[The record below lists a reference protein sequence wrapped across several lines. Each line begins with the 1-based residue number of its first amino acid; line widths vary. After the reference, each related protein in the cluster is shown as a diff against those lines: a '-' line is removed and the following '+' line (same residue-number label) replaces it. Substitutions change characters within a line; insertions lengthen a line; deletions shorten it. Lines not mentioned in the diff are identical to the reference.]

1 MESKRLSEVAKSV
14 LLCAAFFALNTL
26 FFTSCSKDDDR
37 VVYQQQRRWVE
48 KTVAVVAPLNHAPTK
63 TRLERTAQWMLDNFH
78 EAQLHDT
85 LCVRLKLEWHD
96 ELTENLT
103 TLSETLAKR
112 EDVIAVIGP
121 FTNDNVAVF
130 APACKQTLKP
140 LIAPTATS

>member
-63 TRLERTAQWMLDNFH
+63 TRLERTAQLMLDNFH
-78 EAQLHDT
+78 EA
-85 LCVRLKLEWHD
+85 
-96 ELTENLT
+96 
-103 TLSETLAKR
+103 
-112 EDVIAVIGP
+112 
-121 FTNDNVAVF
+121 
-130 APACKQTLKP
+130 
-140 LIAPTATS
+140 